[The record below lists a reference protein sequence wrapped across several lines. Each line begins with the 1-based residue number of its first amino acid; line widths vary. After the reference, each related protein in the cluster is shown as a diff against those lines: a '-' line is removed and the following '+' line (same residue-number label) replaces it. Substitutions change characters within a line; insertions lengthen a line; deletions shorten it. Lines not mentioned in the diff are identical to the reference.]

1 MTRICGSANN
11 CDRRVRSIWFGAA
24 LVLLVT
30 VLPCV
35 SWGRKSGHSVKE
47 GNAPRGLMEQAS
59 SLRQRGTSAIASKD
73 FVTAYELLAQSFR
86 LAPEAQTLYQ
96 LGRLAWQSG
105 RTVSAQDLM
114 RRYLADPSSGSDPA
128 ARRDAEQILEQPRP
142 ASGEV
147 TIFGERGALVLVD
160 ERVVGML
167 PLPLPILLASGDH
180 RVTIEAADKRSEGP
194 VKVLPGRLSELRFNS
209 ATNSVV
215 SRVIPAV
222 VWLPTWQGVPSA
234 AQRLLQQT
242 IEQGVQRQ
250 KLSAVPKGIALAQAP
265 RLADCLEQLD
275 CLDKLAAVNEADYV
289 LVSNVEATGDLMQG
303 DWTLRLSLVDA
314 TTGDYA
320 GQLTQSCSR
329 CTTDKAGTM
338 LDETLSRLFKEGT
351 ARPRGSLEVLSSPA
365 GADVLLTERKLGQ
378 TPYQRAAFV
387 GSYPVVVKQSGYK
400 LHSET
405 ITVTEGKK
413 AVLKAELLREGES
426 GRAPPPP
433 PPLIVATPPGG
444 ASPVTDREP
453 RPLWRIALGASA
465 IGVGVLI
472 GGFGVSG
479 LIQDGK
485 CADPLCQTY
494 FDTRNK
500 GVGLLAAGGVLAIG
514 GSVLLA
520 LPGTRRQRTA
530 FHLTED
536 RSVLRFG
543 STSTSQ

>member
-1 MTRICGSANN
+1 MTRRCGSANN
-11 CDRRVRSIWFGAA
+11 CDRRLISRWLGTA
-24 LVLLVT
+24 LVLMVT

-114 RRYLADPSSGSDPA
+114 RRYLADPSSGGDPA
-128 ARRDAEQILEQPRP
+128 ARKDAEQILEQPRP

-209 ATNSVV
+209 ATNAVV

-234 AQRLLQQT
+234 AQRLLQQ
-242 IEQGVQRQ
+242 ILEQGVQRQ

-265 RLADCLEQLD
+265 RLADCLDQLD

-303 DWTLRLSLVDA
+303 DWTLRLSLVDS

-426 GRAPPPP
+426 SRPAPPPLP
-433 PPLIVATPPGG
+433 PSSAATTWVP
-444 ASPVTDREP
+444 SVLDREP

-500 GVGLLAAGGVLAIG
+500 GVGLLVAGGVLAIG

-520 LPGTRRQRTA
+520 LPGTRRPRTA

-536 RSVLRFG
+536 RSALRFG